1 MRLKSMAKDLFWV
14 AGGLGAGWALIFLY
28 LSRMS
33 RRISVLNER
42 LARLDDIV
50 NGTREGGSSATNSG
64 LESGQRWPSLPVR
77 PATCDERAPR
87 KPLKNAQNRDG

>member
-1 MRLKSMAKDLFWV
+1 
-14 AGGLGAGWALIFLY
+14 
-28 LSRMS
+28 MS

-64 LESGQRWPSLPVR
+64 LESGAEVAEPPGT
-77 PATCDERAPR
+77 ACDMR
-87 KPLKNAQNRDG
+87 